1 MLVSRKD
8 GLGIVPLLFG
18 RVRIT
23 YGFINILGN
32 DPFYIMLIRQLCT
45 FFFVYAALYTLLVP
59 LNEIYLLSK

>member
-32 DPFYIMLIRQLCT
+32 DPFYIMLIRLLCM
-45 FFFVYAALYTLLVP
+45 FFLYMLLYTRCWFL
-59 LNEIYLLSK
+59 